1 MATDSPNGMPYV
13 DVDGTE
19 LGAWESGEFRFRL
32 AREDGEALSAN
43 FTPTQ
48 LRALAAA
55 IEDTRHRAH
64 ESDEVALT
72 AQTDE

>member
-13 DVDGTE
+13 DIDSTSV
-19 LGAWESGEFRFRL
+19 GALESGEFRFRL
-32 AREDGEALSAN
+32 ARDDGEVLSVN

-55 IEDTRHRAH
+55 IEDIRHRAN

-72 AQTDE
+72 AETHD

>member
-13 DVDGTE
+13 DIDGTSI
-19 LGAWESGEFRFRL
+19 GAWESGEFRVRL
-32 AREDGEALSAN
+32 AREDGEVLSAN

-72 AQTDE
+72 GERDD